1 MLTDFNV
8 RGFRCFE
15 QLEIPRLRR
24 LNLITGKN
32 GTGKTTLLEA
42 LRVYACDGSPNDLC
56 AMLDARGESGIPSAV
71 DSLATI
77 FGVSSSPYDWSTKTC
92 ELGPSATP
100 LQLRMRW
107 YKQERKQEPQS
118 EPKQERTQNRAV
130 AGSRAGG
137 RPWWIETAERVGSE
151 AFLVVG
157 EDNEDVQY
165 VRADW
170 ANLRNPTSAWDPL
183 LPSFFVGL
191 SGVSVET
198 MDSIWQQ
205 IVLEGKDTEV
215 LQAVGLLEPRIARLA
230 FVRDTRSNS
239 TQARIAFHDS
249 RTPRPL
255 SALGAGVHR
264 FLGLLLACHAAR
276 GGLLLIDE
284 IDTGLH
290 YSVQTR
296 VWELL
301 TAWANQFDVQV
312 FATTHSLDCVRAFAE
327 VAKRDE
333 SAQSNDGMGL
343 AQVIR
348 LGRRGDSALRAFLFE
363 DAETFEMVADD
374 ELEVR

>member
-1 MLTDFNV
+1 MLNDFNV

-42 LRVYACDGSPNDLC
+42 LRVYACDGSPDDLSK
-56 AMLDARGESGIPSAV
+56 MLDARGESDVPSAI
-71 DSLATI
+71 DALATL
-77 FGVSSSPYDWSTKTC
+77 FGVSPTAYDWANKTS
-92 ELGPSATP
+92 EMGPAAGP

-107 YKQERKQEPQS
+107 YQWRK
-118 EPKQERTQNRAV
+118 K
-130 AGSRAGG
+130 GSRAAGG
-137 RPWWIETAERVGSE
+137 DWIETTERAGSE
-151 AFLVVG
+151 AFLIVVR
-157 EDNEDVQY
+157 NEKSAEEHVP
-165 VRADW
+165 VDW
-170 ANLRNPTSAWDPL
+170 ASLRKPTSAWNPL
-183 LPSFFVGL
+183 LPSSFVGL
-191 SGVSVET
+191 QGVSVET

-215 LQAVGLLEPRIARLA
+215 LEAVRLLEPRIARLA
-230 FVRDTRSNS
+230 FVRDVRSNK
-239 TQARIAFHDS
+239 TQARVAFHDS

-264 FLGLLLACHAAR
+264 FLGLLLACHEAR

-327 VAKRDE
+327 IAKRDE
-333 SAQSNDGMGL
+333 STKSDNGMGL

-348 LGRRGDSALRAFLFE
+348 LGRRGDSPLRAFLFD
-363 DAETFEMVADD
+363 DADAFEMVAED

>member
-42 LRVYACDGSPNDLC
+42 LRVYACDGSPDDLS

-71 DSLATI
+71 DALATI
-77 FGVSSSPYDWSTKTC
+77 FGVSSSPFDWSTKTC

-107 YKQERKQEPQS
+107 YQWRKKEG
-118 EPKQERTQNRAV
+118 RA
-130 AGSRAGG
+130 AGG
-137 RPWWIETAERVGSE
+137 DWIETTERAGSE
-151 AFLVVG
+151 AFVIVVRS
-157 EDNEDVQY
+157 EKSAEEHLP
-165 VRADW
+165 ADW
-170 ANLRNPTSAWDPL
+170 ATLRKPTSAWNPL

>member
-42 LRVYACDGSPNDLC
+42 LRVYACDGSPDDLS
-56 AMLDARGESGIPSAV
+56 AMLDARGESGVPSAV
-71 DSLATI
+71 DALATI
-77 FGVSSSPYDWSTKTC
+77 FGVSSSPYDWAHKTC
-92 ELGPSATP
+92 ELGPTATP

-107 YKQERKQEPQS
+107 YQQARQVS
-118 EPKQERTQNRAV
+118 
-130 AGSRAGG
+130 SRPGG
-137 RPWWIETAERVGSE
+137 TLKDWIESFDRIGSE
-151 AFLVVG
+151 AFLVMG
-157 EDNEDVQY
+157 DEESEER

-170 ANLRNPTSAWDPL
+170 ASLRNPTSAWDPL
-183 LPSFFVGL
+183 LPSFFVSL

-215 LQAVGLLEPRIARLA
+215 LQAVGLLEPRITRLA
-230 FVRDTRSNS
+230 FVRDSRSNT
-239 TQARIAFHDS
+239 TQARIAFHDA

-264 FLGLLLACHAAR
+264 LLGLLLACHAAR

-348 LGRRGDSALRAFLFE
+348 LGRRGDSAVRAFLFE
-363 DAETFEMVADD
+363 DAETFEMVAED

>member
-1 MLTDFNV
+1 MLTDFTV

-42 LRVYACDGSPNDLC
+42 LRVYACDGSPDDLSV
-56 AMLDARGESGIPSAV
+56 MLDVRGESNVPSAV
-71 DSLATI
+71 DALATL
-77 FGVSSSPYDWSTKTC
+77 FGVSSTPYNWANKTC
-92 ELGPSATP
+92 ELGPAADP

-107 YKQERKQEPQS
+107 YQWRK
-118 EPKQERTQNRAV
+118 K
-130 AGSRAGG
+130 GSRAAGG
-137 RPWWIETAERVGSE
+137 DWIETTERAGSE
-151 AFLVVG
+151 AFLIVVR
-157 EDNEDVQY
+157 NEKSAEEQHVP
-165 VRADW
+165 VDW
-170 ANLRNPTSAWDPL
+170 PTLRNPTSAWDPL
-183 LPSFFVGL
+183 LPSFFVGIQ
-191 SGVSVET
+191 GVSAET

-215 LQAVGLLEPRIARLA
+215 LKAVGLIEPRITRLA
-230 FVRDTRSNS
+230 FVRDKSANK

-276 GGLLLIDE
+276 GGLLLVDE

-296 VWELL
+296 IWELL
-301 TAWANQFDVQV
+301 TAWAVLFDVQV

-327 VAKRDE
+327 IAKRDA
-333 SAQSNDGMGL
+333 SAHSNNGLGL

-348 LGRRGDSALRAFLFE
+348 LGRRGDSPLRAFLFE
-363 DAETFEMVADD
+363 DAETFEMVAED